1 MIDKEF
7 SEKIKNQRRRRLLSA
22 IIIVVIFLLAA
33 AALLSRYIGK
43 GTGGSSEEAAVTLS
57 ITCSDLAEEPEKL
70 NDAALK
76 EYIPEDGWI
85 LEKRECTVVPGK
97 TTVLD
102 VLQDACRTEGIQIET
117 ESNPAYGSY
126 VKGIGY
132 LYEFSAGKYSGWM
145 FSVNGEDSAYSADKV
160 LLEGGEDILWYYV
173 VDFDMQ

>member
-1 MIDKEF
+1 M
-7 SEKIKNQRRRRLLSA
+7 
-22 IIIVVIFLLAA
+22 
-33 AALLSRYIGK
+33 
-43 GTGGSSEEAAVTLS
+43 
-57 ITCSDLAEEPEKL
+57 
-70 NDAALK
+70 
-76 EYIPEDGWI
+76 
-85 LEKRECTVVPGK
+85 
-97 TTVLD
+97 LD